1 MFRFVHAA
9 DLHLGAAFRGIRTGS
24 DEIADQL
31 SMATYRALDRIVKV
45 ALDETVAFVVF
56 SGDLL
61 NAADGN
67 LRAWMELRRAAER
80 LADAGIATF
89 FIRGNHDHLGGRM
102 PPLAW
107 PGACT
112 WFGADEVEPRRLEAG
127 GGTAQVAGRSHSRQA
142 VAENL
147 ALGYPRPDPAL
158 FSVAL
163 HHTNCGSNAE
173 HASYAP
179 CSLADLR
186 ATGYRYWALGHIHK
200 RAILQDA
207 HPLVAYAGCPQ
218 GLNPKETGPRGCLLV
233 TVQDDLS
240 AAVEFRETD
249 HVRWH
254 MESLD
259 IGGMVVVDDLEAA
272 VAGLLERLSPEDASR
287 SAIVRVR
294 LTGRGRLDPVLRK
307 PGAVADLLA
316 ASRLD
321 GAAAGQVWAESIE
334 VATGPEVDLE
344 AMATGDSFGGDFL
357 RRAAALAGDPAAQAD
372 LRGALEPLLVHKAFG
387 DAMRASGDAPE
398 ALWSDARLAEL
409 VQQAVAMGIDHLA
422 AKEGAV

>member
-24 DEIADQL
+24 DEMADRL
-31 SMATYRALDRIVKV
+31 SMATYRALGRIVKL
-45 ALDETVAFVVF
+45 ALDEKAAFVVF

-67 LRAWMELRRAAER
+67 LRAWMELRRASER
-80 LADAGIATF
+80 LADAEIPTF
-89 FIRGNHDHLGGRM
+89 FIRGNHDHLGGRL
-102 PPLAW
+102 PPLTW

-112 WFGADEVEPRRLEAG
+112 WFGADEGEPRRLEAG
-127 GGTAQVAGRSHSRQA
+127 GGTVQVAGRSHSRQA

-179 CSLADLR
+179 CSLPDLR
-186 ATGYRYWALGHIHK
+186 AIGYRYWALGHIHK
-200 RAILQDA
+200 RAILQEAD
-207 HPLVAYAGCPQ
+207 PLVAYAGCPQ

-233 TVQDDLS
+233 TVHDDLS
-240 AAVEFRETD
+240 AAAEFRETD
-249 HVRWH
+249 EVRWH

-259 IGGMVVVDDLEAA
+259 IAGMAAVDDLEAA
-272 VAGLLERLSPEDASR
+272 VAGLAERLRPEDADR
-287 SAIVRVR
+287 SAIVRIR
-294 LTGRGRLDPVLRK
+294 LTGRGCLDPVLRR
-307 PGAVADLLA
+307 PGAVPALLEA
-316 ASRLD
+316 TRMGSS
-321 GAAAGQVWAESIE
+321 AAGQVWAESIE

-344 AMATGDSFGGDFL
+344 AMATGDSFAGDFL
-357 RRAAALAGDPAAQAD
+357 RRAAALPNDPAALAD
-372 LRGALEPLLVHKAFG
+372 LQGALEPLLAHKAFG
-387 DAMRASGDAPE
+387 DAMRASGDAPD
-398 ALWSDARLAEL
+398 ALWSDAHLAEL
-409 VQQAVAMGIDHLA
+409 LQQAVAMGIDHLA